1 MSKNK
6 IKSKSKK
13 SKSKKNIIKGDT
25 LKSISY
31 IKKDNEINN
40 IVLSSKNIQS
50 EIKNLKSEQNNKSF
64 KINFNKKSL
73 NLGIVNNKNLNHESF
88 KIDNKQVKSDIKNLN
103 HEPFKID
110 DKQVKSDLI
119 KMTILAL
126 FLLSIVLIINLYKD
140 QFLKYFNFSF

>member
-50 EIKNLKSEQNNKSF
+50 EIKNLKSEQNNKSY

-73 NLGIVNNKNLNHESF
+73 NLGIVNNKNLNHES
-88 KIDNKQVKSDIKNLN
+88 
-103 HEPFKID
+103 FKID

>member
-6 IKSKSKK
+6 IKSKK

-25 LKSISY
+25 LKSISN